1 MFAEIEEEEEEEITT
16 PGVYLGLTTEK
27 PLWVPVHEL
36 DPAELI
42 DEAEYLSEE
51 IPCSVELPTAQDVP
65 TNPRFS
71 IASVSGV
78 VSIPP
83 SERGQDRPSVPAN
96 ELFRRVWCCA
106 EEE

>member
-1 MFAEIEEEEEEEITT
+1 MFAELEAEEEDEITT

-27 PLWVPVHEL
+27 PIWVPVHEL

-51 IPCSVELPTAQDVP
+51 IPCSIELPTAQDVP

-71 IASVSGV
+71 ISSVSGV
-78 VSIPP
+78 RTIVP
-83 SERGQDRPSVPAN
+83 SGHDAPRRSFSAD
-96 ELFRRVWCCA
+96 ELIHRIFGCA
-106 EEE
+106 DEE